1 MASFLAT
8 FCFWTESGPA
18 LFKLLY
24 MDVLFKEQDLWKKT
38 GSVLSLAF
46 QAVFWVSLITE
57 G

>member
-1 MASFLAT
+1 MASFLAA
-8 FCFWTESGPA
+8 FCFWTAAGPA

-38 GSVLSLAF
+38 GSVLHLAF
-46 QAVFWVSLITE
+46 QAVFWVSLIIE